1 MMSPEREWEGGWF
14 KHLQFWVI
22 LRRLTGV
29 TREGESKVQKIGV
42 TAFMDDPNI
51 KIGCHILL

>member
-1 MMSPEREWEGGWF
+1 MMSPEREWEGGWY

-22 LRRLTGV
+22 LKRLTGV

-51 KIGCHILL
+51 KIGCHI